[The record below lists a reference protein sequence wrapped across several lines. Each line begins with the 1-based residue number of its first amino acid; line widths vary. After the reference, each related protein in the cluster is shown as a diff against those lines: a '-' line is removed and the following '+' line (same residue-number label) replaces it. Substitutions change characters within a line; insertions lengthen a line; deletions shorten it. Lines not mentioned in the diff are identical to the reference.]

1 MAVNNTGSLLAQGLV
16 HGMTSNYMSGTSIPP
31 QGMPT
36 LTYVDGSPDGLLTN
50 VTGSDLAFDIA
61 GGVIYIG
68 DITNGAGGSAWENLV
83 TD

>member
-1 MAVNNTGSLLAQGLV
+1 MTVETTGSLLAQGLQD
-16 HGMTSNYMSGTSIPP
+16 GMTSAFLSGATAIY
-31 QGMPT
+31 PT
-36 LTYVDGSPDGLLTN
+36 FTLVDGSPDGKLTAI
-50 VTGSDLAFDIA
+50 TGSDLAFDIA